1 VPKAVGI
8 IHVERIFN
16 LQSGANAGK
25 EINSESN

>member
-1 VPKAVGI
+1 I